1 MGPGT
6 PPIIESFWHIL
17 SFSFL
22 ASRTTTSVYYISR
35 QPFRSSSVHLGLF
48 CINVH
53 DSYPFRRLLH
63 SYTTTSH
70 SQAIDPFPRIAVF
83 LLITVSKHCFFS
95 SKLEL
100 SYRGDNSARFRC
112 GAKSHLLRPPVPQ
125 CGRFPAIHHCC
136 PFVSWDLTYYSLCH
150 ISVICGLFGCY
161 QGW

>member
-83 LLITVSKHCFFS
+83 LLITVSKHCFFFLRNLNFLIGGITVLVS
-95 SKLEL
+95 GVALNLIYCGPQSRSAVDSRQFTIAVR
-100 SYRGDNSARFRC
+100 SYPGISPTTA
-112 GAKSHLLRPPVPQ
+112 
-125 CGRFPAIHHCC
+125 
-136 PFVSWDLTYYSLCH
+136 
-150 ISVICGLFGCY
+150 SVI
-161 QGW
+161 